1 MPPYCG
7 VPSLFHQF
15 PLAVVVVAVVAVVV
29 ACVVVIVLVVVVVVV
44 GVGVVLVVVV
54 GAVEL
59 VLHAASSM
67 AATSNKQKD
76 NQITLLFTLSS
87 SLINLNHLL
96 TILFLLTHIVNRT
109 HTDAGRC

>member
-1 MPPYCG
+1 M
-7 VPSLFHQF
+7 
-15 PLAVVVVAVVAVVV
+15 VVVAVVAVVV
-29 ACVVVIVLVVVVVVV
+29 ACVVVIVLVVVVV

-109 HTDAGRC
+109 H

>member
-7 VPSLFHQF
+7 VPSWLHQF

-29 ACVVVIVLVVVVVVV
+29 ACVVVIVLVVVVV

-96 TILFLLTHIVNRT
+96 TILFLLTHIVNRRI
-109 HTDAGRC
+109 DS